1 MKYIKL
7 VASDLDGTLL
17 DKNKEITPRL
27 YHALEQMNEQGI
39 YFVPATGRPF
49 STVPQAIKALPF
61 LRYVITS
68 NGAAIYDAVE
78 KKAIIENNLS
88 PNAVD
93 AVIPIAKRLPV
104 ITEYFIHGKAY
115 IAKSVYENLSPYGLT
130 ESHVRYILNSRT
142 PVENFWEKMQTD
154 HDTIGT
160 GVSLSF
166 VKMQK
171 SHAILENINLIFR
184 DMDLRKQVWAE
195 LRALGL
201 CSVTASTP
209 ENIEI
214 TSPLATKAKALET
227 LCALLGIE
235 AEHVLAMGDSD
246 NDLPML
252 EFAGIGVA
260 MANGEA
266 HIKAAADMIAEDCNH
281 FGAAKILEQLL
292 KERA

>member
-115 IAKSVYENLSPYGLT
+115 IAKSVYENLSPYGLIGKPCALYS
-130 ESHVRYILNSRT
+130 EQPHPCRKFLG
-142 PVENFWEKMQTD
+142 ENAEKPCHSGKYQSD
-154 HDTIGT
+154 FSGY
-160 GVSLSF
+160 
-166 VKMQK
+166 
-171 SHAILENINLIFR
+171 
-184 DMDLRKQVWAE
+184 
-195 LRALGL
+195 GL
-201 CSVTASTP
+201 
-209 ENIEI
+209 
-214 TSPLATKAKALET
+214 AKAG
-227 LCALLGIE
+227 LG
-235 AEHVLAMGDSD
+235 
-246 NDLPML
+246 
-252 EFAGIGVA
+252 
-260 MANGEA
+260 
-266 HIKAAADMIAEDCNH
+266 
-281 FGAAKILEQLL
+281 GAAGTRSLL
-292 KERA
+292 RYRIYTGKY

>member
-78 KKAIIENNLS
+78 KKAVIENNLS

-142 PVENFWEKMQTD
+142 PVENFWER
-154 HDTIGT
+154 
-160 GVSLSF
+160 
-166 VKMQK
+166 MQK
-171 SHAILENINLIFR
+171 SHAILESDFSGY
-184 DMDLRKQVWAE
+184 
-195 LRALGL
+195 GL
-201 CSVTASTP
+201 
-209 ENIEI
+209 
-214 TSPLATKAKALET
+214 AKAG
-227 LCALLGIE
+227 LG
-235 AEHVLAMGDSD
+235 
-246 NDLPML
+246 
-252 EFAGIGVA
+252 
-260 MANGEA
+260 
-266 HIKAAADMIAEDCNH
+266 
-281 FGAAKILEQLL
+281 GAAGTRSLL
-292 KERA
+292 RYRIYTGKY

>member
-1 MKYIKL
+1 MKNIKL

-17 DKNKEITPRL
+17 NQNKEITPRL
-27 YHALEQMNEQGI
+27 YQALEKINAQGI

-78 KKAIIENNLS
+78 RKTLIENTLL
-88 PNAVD
+88 PEAVD
-93 AVIPIAKRLPV
+93 AILPIARRLPI

-115 IAKSVYENLSPYGLT
+115 IAKDIYENLSPYHLT
-130 ESHVRYILNSRT
+130 ESHTRYILNSRT
-142 PVENFWEKMQTD
+142 PVAHFWEE
-154 HDTIGT
+154 
-160 GVSLSF
+160 
-166 VKMQK
+166 MQK
-171 SHAILENINLIFR
+171 NHAILENINLIFQ
-184 DMDLRKQVWAE
+184 DMTMRQQVWAE
-195 LRALGL
+195 IRALGL

-214 TSPLATKAKALET
+214 TSPHATKAKALET
-227 LCALLGIE
+227 LCTLLGIQ
-235 AEHVLAMGDSD
+235 AENVLAMGDSD

-252 EFAGIGVA
+252 EFAGVGVA

-266 HIKAAADMIAEDCNH
+266 HIKAAADLIADDCNA
-281 FGAAKILEQLL
+281 FGAAKILEQILTENQKH
-292 KERA
+292 KEKHT

>member
-78 KKAIIENNLS
+78 KKAVIENNLS

-142 PVENFWEKMQTD
+142 PVENFWEKMQ
-154 HDTIGT
+154 
-160 GVSLSF
+160 
-166 VKMQK
+166 K

-184 DMDLRKQVWAE
+184 DMDLRKQVSVFAPLPHLHRKILKSPLPLPPRRRHWKRFVPCLASKRSMCLPWE
-195 LRALGL
+195 TAITICPCWNLRALAL
-201 CSVTASTP
+201 PWQTARH
-209 ENIEI
+209 
-214 TSPLATKAKALET
+214 TSRLRR
-227 LCALLGIE
+227 I
-235 AEHVLAMGDSD
+235 
-246 NDLPML
+246 
-252 EFAGIGVA
+252 
-260 MANGEA
+260 
-266 HIKAAADMIAEDCNH
+266 
-281 FGAAKILEQLL
+281 
-292 KERA
+292 